1 VGVSLRRLPVWLA
14 DGPIVSDVAYRVVEV
29 ALDAPRTLDT
39 TGVSLVDVV
48 DHVAALLEVD
58 EADVLRAF
66 AELER
71 AGVLA
76 TK

>member
-1 VGVSLRRLPVWLA
+1 MKRLPTWLA
-14 DGPIVSDVAYRVVEV
+14 DGSEVSDLAYSVVEH
-29 ALDAPRTLDT
+29 ALDAPHDLDT
-39 TGVSLVDVV
+39 RGVTLIDVV
-48 DHVAALLEVD
+48 EHLAGVLDVD

-76 TK
+76 REAKR